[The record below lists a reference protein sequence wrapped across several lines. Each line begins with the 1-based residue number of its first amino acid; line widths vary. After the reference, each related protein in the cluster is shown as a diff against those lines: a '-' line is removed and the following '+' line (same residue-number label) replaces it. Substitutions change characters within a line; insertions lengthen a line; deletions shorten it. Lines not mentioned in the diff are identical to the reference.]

1 MKLFRFFV
9 LFLLSAFAVSCI
21 TQQKMLMLQ
30 NGSGAVQ
37 DTLERRLI
45 SEYKLQSGDILDIK
59 VSSLDPN
66 SVAIFNKSIGMNF
79 TTAVNQASL
88 YVNGYI
94 IDQHGQVNLPLV
106 GEVEVMGMT
115 LDSLNIY
122 LSSTLEQY
130 FKYFTVDA
138 KLVNYRISVLGE
150 VNSPGI
156 QNIYNADVN
165 VLQALAGARGI
176 SNYGNRRKIKIIRKA
191 FNTNESEVID
201 LSKEEVIYS
210 EYFYLMPNDV
220 VYVEPLKAKATSLN
234 VPLFALLV
242 SAASFAI
249 LVVNS
254 IGNN

>member
-1 MKLFRFFV
+1 
-9 LFLLSAFAVSCI
+9 
-21 TQQKMLMLQ
+21 MLQ
-30 NGSGAVQ
+30 NDSGTVQ
-37 DTLERRLI
+37 DSLERRLVT
-45 SEYKLQSGDILDIK
+45 EYKLQSGDILDIK

-66 SVAIFNKSIGMNF
+66 SVAIFNKAVGMSVNA
-79 TTAVNQASL
+79 AVNDASL
-88 YVNGYI
+88 YINGYM

-106 GEVEVMGMT
+106 GEVDVMGMT

-122 LSSTLEQY
+122 LSNTLEQY

-138 KLVNYRISVLGE
+138 KLVNYRVSVLGE

-165 VLQALAGARGI
+165 VLQALAQARGVT
-176 SNYGNRRKIKIIRKA
+176 NYGNRRKVKIIRKA
-191 FNTNESEVID
+191 FNTNEAEVID
-201 LSKEEVIYS
+201 LSKEGVIYS

-234 VPLFALLV
+234 VPLFALLI

-254 IGNN
+254 VTSN

>member
-1 MKLFRFFV
+1 
-9 LFLLSAFAVSCI
+9 
-21 TQQKMLMLQ
+21 MLQ
-30 NGSGAVQ
+30 NDSGTVQ
-37 DTLERRLI
+37 DSLERRLVT
-45 SEYKLQSGDILDIK
+45 EYKLQSGDILDIK

-66 SVAIFNKSIGMNF
+66 SVAIFNKAVGMSVNA
-79 TTAVNQASL
+79 AVNDASL
-88 YVNGYI
+88 YINGYM

-106 GEVEVMGMT
+106 GEVDVMGMT

-122 LSSTLEQY
+122 LSNTLEQY

-138 KLVNYRISVLGE
+138 KLVNYRVSVLGE

-165 VLQALAGARGI
+165 VLQALAQARGVT
-176 SNYGNRRKIKIIRKA
+176 NYGNRRKVKIIRKA
-191 FNTNESEVID
+191 FNTNEAEVID
-201 LSKEEVIYS
+201 LSKEGVIYS
-210 EYFYLMPNDV
+210 EYFYLMPNDI

-234 VPLFALLV
+234 VPLFALLI

-254 IGNN
+254 VTSN